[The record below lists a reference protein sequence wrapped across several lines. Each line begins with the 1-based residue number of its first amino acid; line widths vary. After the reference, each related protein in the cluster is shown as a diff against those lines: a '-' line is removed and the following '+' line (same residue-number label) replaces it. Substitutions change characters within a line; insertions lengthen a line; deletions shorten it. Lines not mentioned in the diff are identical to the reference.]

1 MICLWTVFVFCGVFQ
16 YNSDAFLIRTSNLHN
31 FHVSKGTNFHFRSI
45 NCQHTVLHAE
55 ESGFLDVLDGPGHT
69 KAKVVSVSEKSHMEL
84 AKLIVSTAIILL
96 TLKIKFDD
104 ILESFQLK
112 RTNDLDGNLVTTFND
127 GLRYEDVIVGT
138 DLPNFGEEIIL
149 ESKVFFYGL
158 QIKAFNEG
166 QTMFKVKYGD
176 FKSMSAVFGN
186 LNINNDLT
194 GYP

>member
-1 MICLWTVFVFCGVFQ
+1 MKTLSLERICQTLVYYIVRCELRECNFV
-16 YNSDAFLIRTSNLHN
+16 YI
-31 FHVSKGTNFHFRSI
+31 
-45 NCQHTVLHAE
+45 
-55 ESGFLDVLDGPGHT
+55 
-69 KAKVVSVSEKSHMEL
+69 
-84 AKLIVSTAIILL
+84 
-96 TLKIKFDD
+96 
-104 ILESFQLK
+104 
-112 RTNDLDGNLVTTFND
+112 
-127 GLRYEDVIVGT
+127 
-138 DLPNFGEEIIL
+138 GEEIIL